1 VGSCSPRC
9 GDVEVIGCNDDA
21 RLLLGMGFGL
31 ADFVKVRDG
40 TSSSSPGC
48 PSASASGNPGGMET
62 REKSGDSQNSASPA
76 ATWTR
81 RFEGKTTFC
90 RDTGVNLNIHVLASI
105 SLVMTELHFDWC
117 CGRVRL
123 TSVLQCL
130 LRP

>member
-1 VGSCSPRC
+1 
-9 GDVEVIGCNDDA
+9 
-21 RLLLGMGFGL
+21 MGFGL

-105 SLVMTELHFDWC
+105 SLVMTELHF
-117 CGRVRL
+117 RL
-123 TSVLQCL
+123 V
-130 LRP
+130 LRPRTTDFSPAMPSQALKQVPTSSRPRQKTA